1 MATKKGLIKK
11 TDLAE
16 FDSIR
21 KTGKIAINLNE
32 GDELVSIQFTS
43 GEDELL
49 IGTKNGKCIR
59 FYEGQ
64 DEKGVYGLKPIGRDT
79 QGVKAMDLEDD
90 DELVGMSVVNKD
102 LEVLT
107 ITSNGYGKKS
117 SPEDYRV
124 QKRAGKGVKAGQLND
139 KTGKLVCLTFVAP
152 DEDVMLI
159 TDNGIIIRVKSS
171 EISTLSRDTQGV
183 IVMRLNE
190 GQVATVAVV
199 PHEDEEEIIDGVEGE
214 ETTASEESA
223 E

>member
-1 MATKKGLIKK
+1 
-11 TDLAE
+11 
-16 FDSIR
+16 
-21 KTGKIAINLNE
+21 
-32 GDELVSIQFTS
+32 
-43 GEDELL
+43 
-49 IGTKNGKCIR
+49 
-59 FYEGQ
+59 
-64 DEKGVYGLKPIGRDT
+64 
-79 QGVKAMDLEDD
+79 MDLEDD

-124 QKRAGKGVKAGQLND
+124 QKRAGKGVKAGQLNE

-199 PHEDEEEIIDGVEGE
+199 PSDFVYSYGTPANASAMFACVPSVCVYLPPNVISVSANAGVDIAIA
-214 ETTASEESA
+214 TKDVKTKLFFIFFSLF
-223 E
+223 